1 MPTNIFGIWR
11 NMLKLKNISKYYKD
25 GTKKRLI
32 LDNINLDFRCKE
44 LVFILGSSGS
54 GKSTLLNIIAGNLKS
69 DSGDIYVDSECIT
82 KYNDK
87 HLNYYRNKTIGYIYQ
102 DYNLLDYL
110 DVIDNIM
117 LGYNN
122 GLDKDSIKTLLKQ
135 LDLYEKR
142 YTKVS
147 VLSGGEKQRVAIA
160 RALINNPDI
169 ILADEPTGALDYSN
183 SIKIMDILKRIS
195 KNKLVIIV
203 SHDNNLANK
212 YGDRLLY
219 LQDGKMTYEMLS
231 DEGNFKKIAKSK
243 IKKINLINL
252 ALKNI
257 MLKKGRTF
265 LTSLAISLG
274 IVTMTIVMCLSNNF
288 NQEIVNLEKDIVSVL
303 PITIRND
310 TYYEE
315 TKEETLGKSDDILI
329 KDTTIKSHQNKI
341 NQNYLNYLNNIKEI
355 NSIVYNYD
363 ILMPF
368 ISDSYKIINNTHMKQ
383 IPSKKYINDNY
394 EVIYGKNIEN
404 ENEILLV
411 LDKDNG
417 LDKEIVDY
425 FNLNSENKH
434 LLYKELIGR
443 KVKVIPNDLYY
454 LQDNNNLYYNDNY
467 QKMFEESNVELKI
480 VGIIKEKEENVNKSF
495 IYYSS
500 TVTKKIIDINCNS
513 KIVKLILEKDTNYI
527 MEKNNK
533 EETLSYLGYNSIPNQ
548 IDIYVDTIKDK
559 ETLIKK
565 LDDYNKNND
574 KLLYEDIMSSTI
586 DIVKNFVN
594 IISVILLI
602 FTIVSI
608 IVSLFMVSILT
619 NIRVVERKKEIG
631 ILRGL
636 GASRKDIRL
645 LFNTEN
651 VMIGIISSIISIIIV
666 ILLKPTINSILYKLV
681 KIDNML
687 VINYYLVIAICII
700 NIIII
705 KLSGSIPSIKA
716 SRLGITKCIYNK

>member
-1 MPTNIFGIWR
+1 
-11 NMLKLKNISKYYKD
+11 
-25 GTKKRLI
+25 
-32 LDNINLDFRCKE
+32 
-44 LVFILGSSGS
+44 
-54 GKSTLLNIIAGNLKS
+54 
-69 DSGDIYVDSECIT
+69 
-82 KYNDK
+82 
-87 HLNYYRNKTIGYIYQ
+87 
-102 DYNLLDYL
+102 
-110 DVIDNIM
+110 
-117 LGYNN
+117 
-122 GLDKDSIKTLLKQ
+122 
-135 LDLYEKR
+135 
-142 YTKVS
+142 
-147 VLSGGEKQRVAIA
+147 
-160 RALINNPDI
+160 
-169 ILADEPTGALDYSN
+169 
-183 SIKIMDILKRIS
+183 
-195 KNKLVIIV
+195 
-203 SHDNNLANK
+203 
-212 YGDRLLY
+212 
-219 LQDGKMTYEMLS
+219 
-231 DEGNFKKIAKSK
+231 
-243 IKKINLINL
+243 
-252 ALKNI
+252 
-257 MLKKGRTF
+257 
-265 LTSLAISLG
+265 
-274 IVTMTIVMCLSNNF
+274 
-288 NQEIVNLEKDIVSVL
+288 
-303 PITIRND
+303 
-310 TYYEE
+310 
-315 TKEETLGKSDDILI
+315 
-329 KDTTIKSHQNKI
+329 
-341 NQNYLNYLNNIKEI
+341 
-355 NSIVYNYD
+355 
-363 ILMPF
+363 MPF

-394 EVIYGKNIEN
+394 EIIYGKNIEN

-454 LQDNNNLYYNDNY
+454 LQDSNNLYYNDNY
-467 QKMFEESNVELKI
+467 QKMFEESNIELKV

-500 TVTKKIIDINCNS
+500 TITKKMIDINCNS
-513 KIVKLILEKDTNYI
+513 KIVNLILEKDNNYI

-559 ETLIKK
+559 ETLINK
-565 LDDYNKNND
+565 LDEYNENND

-602 FTIVSI
+602 FTVVSI

-619 NIRVVERKKEIG
+619 NIRVMERKKEIG

-681 KIDNML
+681 KLDNML
-687 VINYYLVIAICII
+687 VINYYLVLAICII

-716 SRLGITKCIYNK
+716 SRLEITKCIYNK